1 MEVEII
7 IKTSGVDPDE
17 KRCWNR
23 TQPLLVKSQNLTG
36 RWTLTGA
43 LY

>member
-1 MEVEII
+1 MEVEIL
-7 IKTSGVDPDE
+7 IKTSRVDE
-17 KRCWNR
+17 NRCWNR